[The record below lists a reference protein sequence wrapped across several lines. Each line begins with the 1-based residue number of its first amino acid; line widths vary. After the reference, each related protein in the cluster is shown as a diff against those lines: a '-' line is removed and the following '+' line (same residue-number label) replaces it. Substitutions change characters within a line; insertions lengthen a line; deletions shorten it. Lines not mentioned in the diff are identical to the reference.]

1 LKDFSLQWQE
11 GRDVSFL
18 TYIELSSYRVTIN
31 WKDNIV
37 SFLAIGSKRFV
48 ILKKEKKKMTR
59 EE

>member
-1 LKDFSLQWQE
+1 MKDFSLQWQE